1 MVLHMKAFE
10 KLKQLVRSIFV
21 QNSKIYILFSKSL
34 TLERNKIFQFCFQ
47 LLKVQRKGF
56 HVVGLHFLWKPNAER
71 HDGAPNVRG
80 IFLILA
86 RHLQLRRHRY
96 DVKICSL
103 LLRWEITGEK
113 FLLIPF
119 LDQKLWVIQFYK
131 VLYGIYCKFEV
142 SNWGAVNISRMIH
155 GRNMTL
161 FEYLSNINI
170 LKDVKFGVRSVYRF

>member
-1 MVLHMKAFE
+1 MCKIR
-10 KLKQLVRSIFV
+10 RSIYTIFKEP
-21 QNSKIYILFSKSL
+21 NSWKKQDFSILFSASESTK
-34 TLERNKIFQFCFQ
+34 
-47 LLKVQRKGF
+47 KGLSCGWTPF
-56 HVVGLHFLWKPNAER
+56 FVKTKCWEARWCAKCKR
-71 HDGAPNVRG
+71 Y
-80 IFLILA
+80 FLILA

-103 LLRWEITGEK
+103 LLWWEITGEK

-170 LKDVKFGVRSVYRF
+170 LKDVKFGVRSVHRF